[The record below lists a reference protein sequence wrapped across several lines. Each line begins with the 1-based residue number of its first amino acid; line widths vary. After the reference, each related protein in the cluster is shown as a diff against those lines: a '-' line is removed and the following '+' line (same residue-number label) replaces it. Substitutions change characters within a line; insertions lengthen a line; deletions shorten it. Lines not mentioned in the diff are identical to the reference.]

1 MTRVEDA
8 RSPALRIAVMSDAAR
23 GRNGVGTYYD
33 DLVEHLTERSD
44 AVEAIELICPPGQGE
59 ESARA
64 GWRFPMPG
72 DRTQVLFVPRPGR
85 LWKEAI
91 RSNAHVIVAPTPWLY
106 GVVGMIAAWRTGA
119 AFVVG
124 YHTEF
129 SRLPDLYWARHR
141 WFAAVMRRL
150 ALTVDA
156 VMFRRATT
164 VLVYNTLLQQSV
176 RRRGVQNAPLIGTPV
191 AAEFLKAPPEPIPD
205 KLGVVT
211 YVGRLAPEKRVEQV
225 LDLARAMPELRVLVV
240 GDGPLR
246 ADVERCREECGNIDL
261 YGWVERSRVLSIL
274 DRTDLLVLPSVRETF
289 GTAAFEGL
297 IRQRPVLVS
306 SGCGITEWT
315 ELSKGLFRMHEG
327 ETLVESVL
335 RVRSLDPEERR
346 DVAARGRAAAVRL
359 HEQTIAGWVETL
371 TRAASGAAS

>member
-1 MTRVEDA
+1 MTRVEG
-8 RSPALRIAVMSDAAR
+8 SGPALRIAVFSDAER

-33 DLVEHLTERSD
+33 DLVEHLAGRSD
-44 AVEAIELICPPGQGE
+44 SVEAIELICPPGKAEDTAG
-59 ESARA
+59 A

-85 LWKEAI
+85 LWKEAT

-129 SRLPDLYWARHR
+129 SRLPGLYWARHR
-141 WFAAVMRRL
+141 WFAAFMRRL

-176 RRRGVQNAPLIGTPV
+176 RRRGVRNAPLIGTPV
-191 AAEFLKAPPEPIPD
+191 AIQFLDAPLEPIPD
-205 KLGVVT
+205 KVGVVT

-246 ADVERCREECGNIDL
+246 SQVERCREECGNIDL
-261 YGWVERSRVLSIL
+261 YGWVERTRVLSIL
-274 DRTDLLVLPSVRETF
+274 DRTDLLVLPSVGETF
-289 GTAAFEGL
+289 GTAAFEAM
-297 IRQRPVLVS
+297 IRRRPVLVS
-306 SGCGITEWT
+306 SGCGITQWP
-315 ELSKGLFRMHEG
+315 ELSGGLFRIDEN
-327 ETLVESVL
+327 ETLVDSVR

-346 DVAARGRAAAVRL
+346 DVAARGRAAAVRF
-359 HEQTIAGWVETL
+359 HERTITGWVENL
-371 TRAASGAAS
+371 TRAVSAAAS